1 MGDLSGERKGAHQI
15 VKKGKPS
22 VHRLGINSRDELL
35 KFYHHFLFALVL
47 NLENITFIL
56 YLVQF
61 FSSPF
66 KPVSQLTKVSG
77 KYMLPFDLSLN
88 IFFSHNFLT

>member
-15 VKKGKPS
+15 VKKGKTS

-56 YLVQF
+56 YLVQ
-61 FSSPF
+61 
-66 KPVSQLTKVSG
+66 LSG

-88 IFFSHNFLT
+88 IFFLITS

>member
-1 MGDLSGERKGAHQI
+1 M
-15 VKKGKPS
+15 
-22 VHRLGINSRDELL
+22 HRLGINSRDELL
-35 KFYHHFLFALVL
+35 KFYHHFPFALVL

-66 KPVSQLTKVSG
+66 KPVG
-77 KYMLPFDLSLN
+77 KYMLPFDISLN
-88 IFFSHNFLT
+88 IFFLITS